1 MCLCGVYVCQSV
13 NVDSCLF
20 NQSPGC
26 QHSVSHHWKLSLA
39 PVGEGGKAN
48 EKPISQLVTG
58 GRPRGRFAAFNPA
71 VCSLMVSPSTPK
83 LRAGDSGS
91 GLYLRCVQNSKR
103 RLFNVCFE
111 LTVSVC
117 EHTHTDDLGKR

>member
-1 MCLCGVYVCQSV
+1 MPLCGVYVYQSD

-26 QHSVSHHWKLSLA
+26 QHGVSHHWKLSLA

-58 GRPRGRFAAFNPA
+58 GRDGGGA
-71 VCSLMVSPSTPK
+71 SLSLIQPSARSWCLPQHPNWE
-83 LRAGDSGS
+83 LRTLG
-91 GLYLRCVQNSKR
+91 QN
-103 RLFNVCFE
+103 C
-111 LTVSVC
+111 T
-117 EHTHTDDLGKR
+117 